1 MAAAN
6 TLRYTLKR
14 PLLIPEE
21 AGSTQEHALLRRA
34 HIALQLEFKVAH
46 ETSWLAEGELQSLR
60 AKLVARDAEVYV

>member
-1 MAAAN
+1 MLPYA
-6 TLRYTLKR
+6 
-14 PLLIPEE
+14 
-21 AGSTQEHALLRRA
+21 QEHTLLRRA